1 MASEER
7 YFIGTCGYSDAGLP
21 PEGWSGVFY
30 PKGDRRRVDG
40 LEFSAA
46 HFNCVEINSTFY
58 RLASAAMARSWLATT
73 PHARGQAVANALM
86 LKSALG
92 LDAGAAPPDS
102 LAKAFPALA
111 DFIDRPGDR

>member
-40 LEFSAA
+40 LEFYAA

-73 PHARGQAVANALM
+73 P
-86 LKSALG
+86 
-92 LDAGAAPPDS
+92 
-102 LAKAFPALA
+102 A
-111 DFIDRPGDR
+111 DFTFTAKVWQKFTHPTELGRDGNLTAAK